1 MVVKRVRVLRSEL
14 PSLIKINISGA
25 SNDSIGTATITNAT
39 PAVVTLVSHGLSTGN
54 IIYFT
59 TTGALPTG
67 LTANTRYW
75 VNVLTSSTFR
85 LSTSLANAL
94 AGTSIATSSA
104 GSGTHTVYS
113 GDTVTYTFSKPHRV
127 EVGYT
132 VNISS
137 AIPAEFNQTN
147 AKVIDVVN
155 TTSFTIAKTAT
166 SSYIS
171 GGYIEV
177 PVNPSID
184 TYLVKYRIVNNQNE
198 FSQWSPLFAVKN
210 TYEEDTFFS
219 YLDGGEE

>member
-1 MVVKRVRVLRSEL
+1 LVVKKVRVPRSEL
-14 PSLIKINISGA
+14 PSLIK
-25 SNDSIGTATITNAT
+25 
-39 PAVVTLVSHGLSTGN
+39 V
-54 IIYFT
+54 
-59 TTGALPTG
+59 
-67 LTANTRYW
+67 
-75 VNVLTSSTFR
+75 
-85 LSTSLANAL
+85 
-94 AGTSIATSSA
+94 SIASA
-104 GSGTHTVYS
+104 TYDDIENTI
-113 GDTVTYTFSKPHRV
+113 TYTFSKPHRV
-127 EVGYT
+127 GVGYT

-155 TTSFTIAKTAT
+155 TTSFTIAKTVT